1 MQINSIPS
9 VLDVS
14 PIAREIRSNEGAA
27 LPIPGADSGTINGV
41 EGTPKSFGQFL
52 QNAIAEVN
60 ETQMRAGEMTTRL
73 AAGDKVDVHQVMIA
87 AQEASTALSLAIQ
100 VRNKLVDAY
109 QEIQRV
115 SV

>member
-1 MQINSIPS
+1 MQINPISS

-14 PIAREIRSNEGAA
+14 PISREIRSEEGAA
-27 LPIPGADSGTINGV
+27 LPIPGADASA
-41 EGTPKSFGQFL
+41 EGTPKTFGQFL
-52 QNAIAEVN
+52 QNALAEVN
-60 ETQMRAGEMTTRL
+60 ETQVRAGEMTARL
-73 AAGDKVDVHQVMIA
+73 AAGENVDVHQVMIA

-115 SV
+115 NV